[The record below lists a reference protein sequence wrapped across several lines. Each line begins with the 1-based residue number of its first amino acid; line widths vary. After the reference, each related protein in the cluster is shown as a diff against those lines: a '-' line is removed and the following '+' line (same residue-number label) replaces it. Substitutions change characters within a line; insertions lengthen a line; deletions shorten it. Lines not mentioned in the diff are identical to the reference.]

1 MAFEGHCRHRV
12 DDALILCSQMG
23 FKGVKSVRGDSR
35 SDSLELQLGVT
46 VPKVRSDKFADF
58 DSK

>member
-1 MAFEGHCRHRV
+1 MAQTIRTAAERPYRVNIMAFEGHCRHRV

-35 SDSLELQLGVT
+35 SDSLE
-46 VPKVRSDKFADF
+46 
-58 DSK
+58 